1 MFIVRSR
8 IYVRSGF
15 LTFLSEIWAVDGLVY
30 AVWDVCCYFLGLWF
44 LKLITAGR
52 FKKENKEV
60 LISFVG
66 LLVFICVVV
75 FLSVCGVGI
84 RGFILFFSSY

>member
-1 MFIVRSR
+1 
-8 IYVRSGF
+8 
-15 LTFLSEIWAVDGLVY
+15 VDGLVY
-30 AVWDVCCYFLGLWF
+30 AVWEVFCYFLGLWF

-52 FKKENKEV
+52 FKKENKEI

-75 FLSVCGVGI
+75 FLSICGVRIIGLI
-84 RGFILFFSSY
+84 